1 MKNSHSCLTVIVV
14 DIPGQFFAILKLFAA
29 LLYKSDASSSF
40 AVALQEKVDQW
51 QLIVTELST
60 MGPMLPGH
68 SFLVTAIHSQIAERL
83 SRE

>member
-1 MKNSHSCLTVIVV
+1 MKNSHSCLTVLVV

-51 QLIVTELST
+51 QRIVNCQQWVLCYQ
-60 MGPMLPGH
+60 G
-68 SFLVTAIHSQIAERL
+68 IASE
-83 SRE
+83 

>member
-1 MKNSHSCLTVIVV
+1 MKNSHSCLTVFVI

-51 QLIVTELST
+51 Q
-60 MGPMLPGH
+60 
-68 SFLVTAIHSQIAERL
+68 
-83 SRE
+83 

>member
-1 MKNSHSCLTVIVV
+1 MKNSHSCLTVFVV

-51 QLIVTELST
+51 
-60 MGPMLPGH
+60 H
-68 SFLVTAIHSQIAERL
+68 SFWVAAIHSQIAECL